1 MEIVTLAHV
10 SLNRI
15 GSASRAGF
23 VAHLEIK
30 VVKEVVDGSA
40 ESLAALVSAI
50 AVEHGEQ
57 LESMHNFQHSKSL
70 TQDGLHE
77 VNIFDVQGPSTF
89 YSSPYAECWTHP
101 ALKVGSRYFKLDEV
115 KQDVAQ
121 L

>member
-1 MEIVTLAHV
+1 MELVTLAHV

-23 VAHLEIK
+23 IARTEVK

-40 ESLAALVSAI
+40 ESLAALVSTI

-57 LESMHNFQHSKSL
+57 LETMRTFQHSKNW
-70 TQDGLHE
+70 TRDGLHQ
-77 VNIFDVQGPSTF
+77 VDIFDVQGPSTQ
-89 YSSPYAECWTHP
+89 YSYPYAECWTHP

-115 KQDVAQ
+115 KQDVT
-121 L
+121 